1 MCMFITAFL
10 REMKLKMHLL
20 RKGFTMQT
28 KSKRNVNCILQ
39 YLIKTNIKIK

>member
-1 MCMFITAFL
+1 MCMSITAFL

-28 KSKRNVNCILQ
+28 KSKINILQ